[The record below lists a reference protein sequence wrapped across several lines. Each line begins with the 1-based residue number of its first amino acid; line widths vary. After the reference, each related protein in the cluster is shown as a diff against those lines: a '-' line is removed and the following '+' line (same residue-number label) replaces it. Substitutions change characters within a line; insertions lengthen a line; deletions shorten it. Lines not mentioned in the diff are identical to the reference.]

1 MDFNSQL
8 EHQIFTIVSCLSIVF
23 SLLVFM
29 TTIWNKSLNVH
40 PYNLVAFIALIEAAF
55 YIAFVSVENICWAHL
70 PQLWSWTVYYSTDEA
85 DYKKALWLLFVS
97 S

>member
-1 MDFNSQL
+1 MS
-8 EHQIFTIVSCLSIVF
+8 ILSVIF

-55 YIAFVSVENICWAHL
+55 YIAFISVENICLCRL
-70 PQLWSWTVYYSTDEA
+70 P
-85 DYKKALWLLFVS
+85 
-97 S
+97 